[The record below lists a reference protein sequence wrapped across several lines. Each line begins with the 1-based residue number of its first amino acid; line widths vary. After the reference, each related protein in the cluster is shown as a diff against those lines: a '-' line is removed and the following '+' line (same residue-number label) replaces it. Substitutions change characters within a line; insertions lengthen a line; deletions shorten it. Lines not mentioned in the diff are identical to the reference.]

1 MVLKLADMTLSSPA
15 FRDGETIPNR
25 HAADGDN
32 VSPVLE
38 WRNAPEG
45 TESYV
50 ILCHDPDAPFIEP
63 GQYGFVH
70 WSLYNIPGSVTRLD
84 EKAGAEY
91 TQGRTDFG
99 KSAYGGPLPPPGH
112 GPHRY
117 YFVLFALGRDLELP
131 ANLLMTELLEHIA
144 PHVLGINRLVG
155 IYERHG

>member
-1 MVLKLADMTLSSPA
+1 MVLQLSDITLSSSA
-15 FRDGETIPNR
+15 FSDGEAIPKR
-25 HAADGDN
+25 YSAEGDN
-32 VSPVLE
+32 VSPPLE
-38 WRNAPEG
+38 WRNPPDG
-45 TESYV
+45 TQSYV

-70 WSLYNIPGSVTRLD
+70 WTLYNIPASVSSIREGNGD
-84 EKAGAEY
+84 KY
-91 TQGRTDFG
+91 TEGQTDFG
-99 KSAYGGPLPPPGH
+99 ESAYGGPLPPPGH

-155 IYERHG
+155 IYERHK